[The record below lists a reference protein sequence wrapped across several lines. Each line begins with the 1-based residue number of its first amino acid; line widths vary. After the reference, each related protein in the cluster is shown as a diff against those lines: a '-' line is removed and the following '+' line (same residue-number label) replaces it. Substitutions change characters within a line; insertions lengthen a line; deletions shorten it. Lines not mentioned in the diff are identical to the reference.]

1 MRKTTIAAFAVA
13 LAGVA
18 AGCGNAEDTAE
29 DTAPGASQEAEGGDA
44 EGSGEHGDAG
54 ELITRMNEAMRAE
67 GTVTLLV
74 EGQAAGASISGE
86 GALEYQENGAVDS
99 ATTME
104 VPDSPSP
111 VQSVQVDQ
119 IMYLNLGQE
128 FEPGKSWLRIDPNE
142 EATGAGALF
151 QMLGQQAAA
160 SGNPMAALQEAGDA
174 LSIVDSAEEEVNGQQ
189 ATRYTISLDVARAGE
204 LVQDEMQAQT
214 MQMLAQQGVDTIE
227 QQIWLNEA
235 DLPVQLLV
243 DQALPGAEEQATT
256 TVITYSGWG
265 EPVDIAAPPEEETVS
280 ANDLEVPSSA
290 PTG

>member
-29 DTAPGASQEAEGGDA
+29 DTTPGSSQEAEGGDA

-54 ELITRMNEAMRAE
+54 ELMTRMNEAMMAE
-67 GTVTLLV
+67 GTVTLSY
-74 EGQAAGASISGE
+74 EGEAAGASISGE
-86 GALEYQENGAVDS
+86 GVMEYQDGGAVDS
-99 ATTME
+99 STSMD

-111 VQSVQVDQ
+111 VRSVQVGQ

-128 FEPGKSWLRIDPNE
+128 FEPGKSWLKIDPNE
-142 EATGAGALF
+142 EAAGAGAMF

-160 SGNPMAALQEAGDA
+160 SGNPMAMLQEAEDA

-189 ATRYTISLDVARAGE
+189 ATRYTVSLDVARAGE
-204 LVQDEMQAQT
+204 LVQDEMQAQA

-227 QQIWLNEA
+227 QQIWLNDA
-235 DLPVQLLV
+235 DLPVQVVL
-243 DQALPGAEEQATT
+243 DQEIPGAEDQATT
-256 TVITYSGWG
+256 TIVTYSGWG
-265 EPVDIAAPPEEETVS
+265 EPVDITVPAEEETVS
-280 ANDLEVPSSA
+280 ANDLEVPSGA